1 MANQC
6 ILSHEQIIQRR
17 QEAIDDILVEWSP
30 VRGAQ
35 SYIIQCPCQIDC
47 FCNNEQNPHITLRNC
62 LYVGELD
69 FFEVHQPFIDIG
81 FFIYCHCNV
90 CRDEMACGKPT

>member
-30 VRGAQ
+30 VRGAR
-35 SYIIQCPCQIDC
+35 SYILQCLCQINC
-47 FCNNEQNPHITLRNC
+47 FCNNEQNTHITLRNC
-62 LYVGELD
+62 MYVGELD
-69 FFEVHQPFIDIG
+69 YFEVEQPFTDIG
-81 FFIYCHCNV
+81 VLIYWHCTR
-90 CRDEMACGKPT
+90 CRHEMACGMPT

>member
-6 ILSHEQIIQRR
+6 VLSHEQIIQRW

-35 SYIIQCPCQIDC
+35 SYIIQCPCHIDC
-47 FCNNEQNPHITLRNC
+47 LCNNKQNPRITLRNC

-81 FFIYCHCNV
+81 FFIYWHCNV
-90 CRDEMACGKPT
+90 CRDEMACGMPT